1 MGKSGLFS
9 VSGSN
14 GTRGAIISV
23 SGTRGWAVRA
33 ATISVSGRSWR
44 QTFEASRLCMQ
55 MAAEAWPVGRIG
67 ILESDQGV
75 FAGTGALNRSQ
86 LQLHPL
92 CLPPSRVACK
102 TFDGREASRVHRME
116 VLPTNSERSSITLD
130 IRDLVW
136 LAFLACE
143 VVERRPAK
151 PRGQI

>member
-33 ATISVSGRSWR
+33 ATISVSGRFWR
-44 QTFEASRLCMQ
+44 QNFEASRLCMQ

-92 CLPPSRVACK
+92 CHPPSRVACK

-116 VLPTNSERSSITLD
+116 VLPTNSERSSVLH
-130 IRDLVW
+130 
-136 LAFLACE
+136 
-143 VVERRPAK
+143 ERKFWKSFFGFRYEFC
-151 PRGQI
+151 RIFEE

>member
-1 MGKSGLFS
+1 MVLEAPSFPFPEHVGGPFGPPPFPFP
-9 VSGSN
+9 VGF
-14 GTRGAIISV
+14 GAKN
-23 SGTRGWAVRA
+23 
-33 ATISVSGRSWR
+33 
-44 QTFEASRLCMQ
+44 FEASRLCMQ

-92 CLPPSRVACK
+92 CHPPCLVACE